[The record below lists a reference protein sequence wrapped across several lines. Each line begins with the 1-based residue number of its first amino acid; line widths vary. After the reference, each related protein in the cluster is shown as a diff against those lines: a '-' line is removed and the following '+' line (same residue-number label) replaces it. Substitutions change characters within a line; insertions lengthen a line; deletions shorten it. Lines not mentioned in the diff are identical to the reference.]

1 MGRFVVHFTLVIGAS
16 RGNEDNLAKLV
27 RLKPSDA
34 TERMSKLHR
43 LIECNDPLG
52 ASFACG
58 TICNVSLASTDAC
71 ESKTMTKCVG
81 VLYRQD
87 TYKKVI
93 AR

>member
-1 MGRFVVHFTLVIGAS
+1 MCRIVSLLANEFTFVMGAS
-16 RGNEDNLAKLV
+16 KGNDDNFAKLV
-27 RLKPSDA
+27 RRKPSDA

-58 TICNVSLASTDAC
+58 TICNVSLSTDAG

-81 VLYRQD
+81 DLFLNKLCR
-87 TYKKVI
+87 
-93 AR
+93 